1 MTVKTRLI
9 YPVPPSPDT
18 AESIVQTPS
27 SQFAPHQSFHQQHSM
42 TESTDATAVEEGSG
56 GGLSVS
62 RLKGHDQAMQAHPSR
77 GRGSK
82 SPQTI
87 VVRIEVHDT
96 GVGIKPRDMI
106 DNRVC
111 LRLLFDVNI
120 CPKSPVKLTVCNV
133 SIVVQSL
140 CSDRDWAASR
150 RQGEVAFIDSSRR
163 DWN

>member
-1 MTVKTRLI
+1 
-9 YPVPPSPDT
+9 
-18 AESIVQTPS
+18 
-27 SQFAPHQSFHQQHSM
+27 M
-42 TESTDATAVEEGSG
+42 TESTDATAVEEGGGG

-62 RLKGHDQAMQAHPSR
+62 RLKGHDLAMQTYPSR

-111 LRLLFDVNI
+111 LRPLSTCLKSRVELTI
-120 CPKSPVKLTVCNV
+120 CDAL
-133 SIVVQSL
+133 IVV
-140 CSDRDWAASR
+140 
-150 RQGEVAFIDSSRR
+150 
-163 DWN
+163 